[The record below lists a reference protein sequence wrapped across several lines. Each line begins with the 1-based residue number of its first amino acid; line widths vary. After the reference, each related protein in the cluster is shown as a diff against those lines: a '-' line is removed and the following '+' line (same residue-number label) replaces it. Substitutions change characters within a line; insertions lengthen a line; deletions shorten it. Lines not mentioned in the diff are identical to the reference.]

1 LILYSD
7 GGVEKHLDSLLH
19 ARQQRSKD
27 CKEEEVTWLYDLEWC
42 PVNHEMGQDCF
53 EQNVVK
59 MIVKVA
65 ANLAAG
71 SKLTVRIDVEIV

>member
-1 LILYSD
+1 M
-7 GGVEKHLDSLLH
+7 
-19 ARQQRSKD
+19 
-27 CKEEEVTWLYDLEWC
+27 YDLEWC

-71 SKLTVRIDVEIV
+71 SKLTVRIDVEMV